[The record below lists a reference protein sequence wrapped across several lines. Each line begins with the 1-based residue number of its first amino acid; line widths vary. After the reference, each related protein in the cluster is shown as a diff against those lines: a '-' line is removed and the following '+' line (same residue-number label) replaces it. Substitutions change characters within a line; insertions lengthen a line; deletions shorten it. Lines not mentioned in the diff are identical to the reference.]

1 MPAPETQAVLPESE
15 RPALVSPGIFRQAM
29 RQLAG
34 ACTIITSAV
43 DSGTIEGWTG
53 LAATAVC
60 SVSAEPPRL
69 LVCVNRSVWAH
80 QVIFKSRRL
89 AVNVLSD
96 GQEPII
102 RRFSGGGVCAPEDKF
117 KSGTWN
123 VMVGGA
129 PLLQDALVGF
139 DCTVAEIFSGSTHD
153 IFICDVHAVN
163 DNGLS
168 RSPLIYFNGQFCSG
182 LSALE
187 QI

>member
-1 MPAPETQAVLPESE
+1 MSALPEAE
-15 RPALVSPGIFRQAM
+15 QLPLVSPPIFRRAM
-29 RQLAG
+29 RSLAG
-34 ACTIITSAV
+34 ACTIITSAD
-43 DSGTIEGWTG
+43 DSGTEEGWTG

-80 QVIFKSRRL
+80 QVILKSRRL

-96 GQEPII
+96 VHESII

-123 VMVGGA
+123 VLVGGA

-168 RSPLIYFNGQFCSG
+168 SSPLIYFNGKFCSG
-182 LSALE
+182 LSA
-187 QI
+187 I